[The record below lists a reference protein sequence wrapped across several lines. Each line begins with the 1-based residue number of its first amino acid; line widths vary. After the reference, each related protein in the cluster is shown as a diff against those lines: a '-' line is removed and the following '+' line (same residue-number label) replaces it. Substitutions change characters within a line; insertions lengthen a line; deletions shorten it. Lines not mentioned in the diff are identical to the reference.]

1 MKPARLIVLTVA
13 LLAPVCAGAQTSP
26 DARPETRESAR
37 ARLLS
42 YLEARNLAQAT
53 TLGEEAIARWPQDA
67 GFRHYLGL
75 AYFQS
80 GRNREAIDQLAQAAK
95 AAAANFDV
103 QHDLAL
109 VYLAENRHADAA
121 VHLER
126 ARRMNPRA
134 AMVRVLLGRAYQN
147 SNRTLQAVEEFRAAL
162 RLDPKIPLGHYH
174 LGFAYGSLGRNAEAI
189 AEYEK
194 ELAQRD
200 HAEVRY
206 QMGHTLL
213 ESGQWNRAMEHLHR
227 AVELDPRRS
236 TAYYDLGKAQLLLGD
251 AAAAI
256 ASLGRALELDPNDA
270 SAHFQLARALEKAGD
285 RDSAQQHRQRFA
297 ELKKLQQQAGGMA
310 TGRVRE

>member
-1 MKPARLIVLTVA
+1 MKTARLIVFTVA
-13 LLAPVCAGAQTSP
+13 LLAPLCADSQTA
-26 DARPETRESAR
+26 ARPETREAAR

-42 YLEARNLAQAT
+42 YLEARNLPLAT
-53 TLGEEAIARWPQDA
+53 ALGEEAVARWPQDA
-67 GFRHYLGL
+67 GFRHFLGL

-80 GRNREAIDQLAQAAK
+80 GRNPEALDQLVRAEKMIATS
-95 AAAANFDV
+95 FDV

-121 VHLER
+121 LHLER
-126 ARRMNPRA
+126 ARRLNPRA
-134 AMVRVLLGRAYQN
+134 PMVRMLLGRACQN
-147 SNRTLQAVEEFRAAL
+147 SNRTLQAVAEFRAAL
-162 RLDPKIPLGHYH
+162 RLDPRIPLGHYH

-189 AEYEK
+189 AEYQK

-213 ESGQWNRAMEHLHR
+213 ESGQWKAAVEHLQR
-227 AVELDPRRS
+227 ALELDPRR
-236 TAYYDLGKAQLLLGD
+236 AVAHYDLGKTQLLLGD
-251 AAAAI
+251 ASAAV

-270 SAHFQLARALEKAGD
+270 SAHFQLARALEKTGD
-285 RDSAQQHRQRFA
+285 PEQAQQHRQRFA
-297 ELKKLQQQAGGMA
+297 ELKKLQQQTGGMA